1 MDSDIL
7 VFIFLIIGCATIFV
21 AQMINDNKKEIELIK
36 NTKEY
41 VIYQNCEYFDEE
53 YYCYE

>member
-1 MDSDIL
+1 MDLDNLVIILLIFMLAIIL
-7 VFIFLIIGCATIFV
+7 VAEV
-21 AQMINDNKKEIELIK
+21 NNNKEKEIEILK
-36 NTKEY
+36 KTKEY